1 MVPRRTPVTLL
12 TLLATVACGAL
23 AFDLIQVHTAHRSA
37 AAWRMSAVH
46 WLSGHGP
53 GDPAVVIAGALMG
66 LIGIWMVVLA
76 VTPGLRHRSTV
87 RTAAERVDAAVD
99 RSAVESLVRDA
110 VGDVPGIASVRVR
123 ARRRRVTVR
132 TRLAFGDRTIAHAAV
147 TAAAR
152 AAVTSCRLRREPRLR
167 VTVTLDPVW
176 QPPAQPPTPRVAKEV
191 DQ

>member
-123 ARRRRVTVR
+123 ARRR
-132 TRLAFGDRTIAHAAV
+132 AGSPS
-147 TAAAR
+147 AR
-152 AAVTSCRLRREPRLR
+152 AWPSATAPS
-167 VTVTLDPVW
+167 
-176 QPPAQPPTPRVAKEV
+176 PTPPLRPRPAPP
-191 DQ
+191 